1 LSLNLINRINFYF
14 LVMKP
19 NNYILSN
26 DMFCNKESVLQ
37 KNYYVSALITRYT
50 SEYIWIIGKTNLG

>member
-1 LSLNLINRINFYF
+1 
-14 LVMKP
+14 MKH

-26 DMFCNKESVLQ
+26 DWFCNKESVLQ